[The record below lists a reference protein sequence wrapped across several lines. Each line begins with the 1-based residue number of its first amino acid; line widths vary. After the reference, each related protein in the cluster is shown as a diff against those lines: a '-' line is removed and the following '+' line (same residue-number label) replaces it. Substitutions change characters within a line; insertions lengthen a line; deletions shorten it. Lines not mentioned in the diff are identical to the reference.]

1 MKKTFEKEMSSKEKT
16 FEKKESPGK
25 KPSTNSSRPVVIV
38 VIVVIDEARSLLA
51 KGHNNSSHFRML
63 RQALLK
69 IAKDEGV
76 FGVLVDTNP
85 KISDLTLP
93 VSLERQRI
101 SSEEEYMAC
110 MLGTTCRRNKL
121 TSFLIG

>member
-38 VIVVIDEARSLLA
+38 VIDEARSLLA

-76 FGVLVDTNP
+76 SGVLVDTNP